1 MAAPTRHDP
10 YKNYPFRVEIDGL
23 ASSGFAEISGLSA
36 EADVIEYRE
45 GADVTSM
52 RKLPGLITYANV
64 TLKCRLTTS
73 RELFDWWMTVVNGN
87 VVRRNVVI
95 VLLDDDHKEVLRWI
109 LHQAW
114 IAKIEVGDLNAKGT
128 DVAIE
133 SIELAHEGL
142 ALAERRRSPCP
153 NVDTAIGN
161 DRRPEKV
168 PSPSG
173 RVTEVTPI
181 RCRPSVRRTCRR
193 TRLGPRP

>member
-114 IAKIEVGDLNAKGT
+114 IAKIEVGDLNAKGHRRRDRVDRART
-128 DVAIE
+128 RGARARGASPIAVP
-133 SIELAHEGL
+133 
-142 ALAERRRSPCP
+142 ERRYRDRQRSA
-153 NVDTAIGN
+153 TGEGSFSFGAA
-161 DRRPEKV
+161 
-168 PSPSG
+168 
-173 RVTEVTPI
+173 
-181 RCRPSVRRTCRR
+181 
-193 TRLGPRP
+193 